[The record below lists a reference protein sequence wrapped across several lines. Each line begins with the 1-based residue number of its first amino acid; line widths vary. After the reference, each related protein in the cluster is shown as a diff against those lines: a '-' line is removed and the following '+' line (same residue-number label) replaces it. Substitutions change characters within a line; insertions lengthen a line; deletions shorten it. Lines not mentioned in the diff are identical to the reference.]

1 MAILKFAAGLSPDF
15 KKSINGS
22 IFAPLIVNINM
33 KIKVLAL
40 PMFLCISLIS
50 IWSCGKD
57 EPAVDQ
63 RQLIRD
69 YIADN
74 GLQADSTASGLFYVI
89 DVPGNNEHPTT
100 QDIIT
105 ISYTGKLLN
114 GDIFDA
120 DPSFTYRLDQ
130 LILGWQEGI
139 PLFGKGG
146 KGKLIIPSSLGYGS
160 QAIGSIPANSVLV
173 FDIELF
179 GF

>member
-1 MAILKFAAGLSPDF
+1 
-15 KKSINGS
+15 
-22 IFAPLIVNINM
+22 M
-33 KIKVLAL
+33 KIRILTLPAL
-40 PMFLCISLIS
+40 FAFSLITL
-50 IWSCGKD
+50 WSCGKD
-57 EPAVDQ
+57 EPSVDQ

-89 DVPGNNEHPTT
+89 DEPGNNEHPTLH
-100 QDIIT
+100 DNIT
-105 ISYTGKLLN
+105 IAYTGRLLN
-114 GDIFDA
+114 GHIFDS
-120 DPSFTYRLDQ
+120 DLSFTYRLDG

-146 KGKLIIPSSLGYGS
+146 KGKLIIPSHLGYGD
-160 QAIGSIPANSVLV
+160 QAVGDIPANSVLV